1 MKTRATITI
10 DPELHL
16 RAKKLAR
23 RRQTTVSGLF
33 ESYLRSQP
41 IEEDSVVDN
50 LIGCATLKP
59 PPAQRDPLREQLLA
73 KYLR

>member
-10 DPELHL
+10 DPELHR

-23 RRQTTVSGLF
+23 RKRTTVSGLF

-41 IEEDSVVDN
+41 LEEESLVDN
-50 LIGCATLKP
+50 MIGCATLKP
-59 PPAQRDPLREQLLA
+59 APVQTDPLREHLLA
-73 KYLR
+73 KYVR